1 MLKRIALWL
10 LPIIVIGTLFYWPMS
25 NVLGRG
31 LTGDWF
37 AVLSE
42 GNVASA
48 IWFTVWQAGASV
60 LLCLL
65 IGLPAAYVLYRRAV
79 PGGRA
84 LRALITVPF
93 ALPTI
98 VTAIGFTVFQKQNVH
113 HPGSGI
119 GTWITSPIFW
129 ILAAHLFVNFSVIVR
144 TVGSSWA
151 NLSLDTEEAAALGGA
166 GRFRIFWSI
175 TRPQLMPAIVSASA
189 TVFMYCAGSYG
200 LILVLGGG
208 NVNSIE
214 TEIAMAANQRLDLQ
228 EAGALAI
235 FQTVLSIAAFALS
248 ATGARSRIGFEAHD
262 NLSRQP
268 RLDRRDWPAIVVT
281 GLALLLVVAP
291 IYEIV
296 DRSFANDDGSYTFK
310 NYLDLGGHGARNLLN
325 ITLEQAALN
334 SLRNV
339 AVATLL
345 AVIIGTLVAYLLSRQ
360 AKSKHVRLANRIMDV
375 AFMLPLG
382 VSTIVLG
389 FGYLMTFGSGLLP
402 LRTSWVIVPLIQ
414 GLMALPL
421 VVRIIYPALAT
432 ISEEL
437 GEQASTD
444 GASALS
450 TFLRIELPLVRDSIG
465 AAIGYAAIISVGEF
479 GAASILA
486 YGSQA
491 TLPTVLY
498 QLISRPGGNNY
509 GMAMAMSAAVIL
521 VTFAVV
527 FAASLPSRSR
537 RLRRRHRVASR

>member
-1 MLKRIALWL
+1 LLKRIALWL

-235 FQTVLSIAAFALS
+235 FQPVLSIAAFALS

-345 AVIIGTLVAYLLSRQ
+345 AFVIGTLVAYLLSRQ

-537 RLRRRHRVASR
+537 RLRRRHRFASR